1 MIHLTHGTRGSA
13 LALRQAEMTE
23 AALQG
28 LCQSTRQVIVTTG
41 DQRTDVPLAAVAAA
55 SGVVDK
61 GVFIK
66 ELEVA
71 LLDGEIDFAVH
82 SLKDVPTILEPD
94 FEVCSVLERAPTGD
108 VLVTT
113 GPSLA
118 NLPEG
123 ATIGTS
129 SVRRKLQLLHLRPDL
144 KVVDIR
150 GNVPTRLQKVLD
162 DPALDGTIL
171 AEAGLVR
178 LGYRSATN
186 QPMESTI
193 KLPETGATL
202 QAHLLDPTKFLP
214 AAGQGAVAFEI
225 LKSNDSARQILQQI
239 NHPATLT
246 RITAERHF
254 LALLQ
259 AGCDTPVGISSA
271 LDGEHIELHALVF
284 SDDGQIQEAKVT
296 ASASDPE
303 EAARQL
309 FTSLTPSL

>member
-28 LCQSTRQVIVTTG
+28 LCESTRQVIVTTG
-41 DQRTDVPLAAVAAA
+41 DKRTDVPLAAVAAA

-71 LLDGEIDFAVH
+71 LLDREIDFAVH

-94 FEVCSVLERAPTGD
+94 FEVCAVLERAPTGD

-118 NLPEG
+118 DLPQG

-162 DPALDGTIL
+162 DPQLDGTIL

-178 LGYRSATN
+178 LGYRSTN
-186 QPMESTI
+186 PQSQSTI
-193 KLPETGATL
+193 KLPESSATL
-202 QAHLLDPTKFLP
+202 EAHLLDPTQFLP

-225 LKSNDSARQILQQI
+225 LKSNDTARQILQQI
-239 NHPATLT
+239 NHPETFT

-259 AGCDTPVGISSA
+259 AGCDTPVGISSELVA
-271 LDGEHIELHALVF
+271 GNIELHALVF
-284 SDDGQIQEAKVT
+284 TDDGEIQEAKVS
-296 ASASDPE
+296 APASDPE
-303 EAARQL
+303 AAALQL
-309 FTSLTPSL
+309 FNSLTHTL